1 MAGGFFVA
9 RLLQFLPMM
18 ARKRLWLSAL
28 FLLVVAAGAAAHTGR
43 AQEPAPAHV
52 VAPGDTWAALSLR
65 YGVSREALQAANPHP
80 NRYRQPVIGATVQL
94 PPEAAERT
102 GLLRRPAGSL
112 LRLAVATNQNPW
124 ALALR
129 NGVDDPFRPNFYRP
143 VYVPTAGSAP
153 QELPPG
159 FATLELSQ
167 VPAVP
172 GQAVGYRALT
182 SGVVSVTVRLDASLL
197 PSFANGERLVGVGA
211 TGAFFYPGAPELSI
225 QQPGAPLWAQP
236 WQFAPGSWDYDQLTL
251 TGAAAEI
258 DQAAIRAE
266 GERLSAIWSQATPA
280 PQWQGPFQYPI
291 EDYLQISSRYGARRS
306 YNGGPYRT
314 YHEGVDFAAYAGT
327 PVYAAAGGTVVL
339 AEILYVRGGAVLID
353 HGLGIYSG
361 YYHMSAVHVTPG
373 QTVAAGDLVGE
384 VGTLGLSTGNHL
396 HWDLLAAAT
405 WVDAAAWEAQ
415 DMGCWLLAGWGTPC
429 AGSDG

>member
-1 MAGGFFVA
+1 MRA
-9 RLLQFLPMM
+9 LLQSLPMM
-18 ARKRLWLSAL
+18 VRKRLWLIAPILAL
-28 FLLVVAAGAAAHTGR
+28 VALGALAGAGQ
-43 AQEPAPAHV
+43 AQEPAATHV
-52 VAPGDTWAALSLR
+52 VAPGDTWAALAMR
-65 YGVSREALQAANPHP
+65 YGVSQETLQAANPHP
-80 NRYRQPVIGATVQL
+80 NPNRQPVIGATVLL
-94 PPEAAERT
+94 PPEAAERP

-124 ALALR
+124 ALALL
-129 NGVDDPFRPNFYRP
+129 NGADDPFRPNFYRP
-143 VYVPTAGSAP
+143 LYVPATEGAP
-153 QELPPG
+153 QDLPAG
-159 FATLELSQ
+159 FASLELSQ

-172 GQAVGYRALT
+172 GQAIAYRAT
-182 SGVVSVTVRLDASLL
+182 ASDVISVTARLNASLM
-197 PSFANGERLVGVGA
+197 PSFVNGERIVGVGA

-225 QQPGAPLWAQP
+225 RQPGAPLWVQP
-236 WQFAPGSWDYDQLTL
+236 WQFAPGSWDYDELTL

-266 GERLSAIWSQATPA
+266 GERLYAIWSQVTPE

-314 YHEGVDFAAYAGT
+314 YHEGVDFAAYGGT

-361 YYHMSAVHVTPG
+361 YYHMSEVHVTPG
-373 QTVAAGDLVGE
+373 QVVAAGDQVGE
-384 VGTLGLSTGNHL
+384 VGSLGLSTGNHL

-405 WVDAAAWEAQ
+405 WVDAGAWEAQ

-429 AGSDG
+429 PESD